1 MYSGW
6 WNRLYISTTRRVQM
20 VKSLL
25 VLFLIRTRPIILFW
39 SRLADVLKTG
49 SSKTSSTVWEF
60 IIMTIG
66 KNTIIPSFANRN
78 LRESKANDLKV
89 WPCVHFRVVLG
100 ILLVFVYCS
109 SAIVFQVCDQYIPK
123 IFNFTQ
129 EKRVNRDIF
138 GQKSRMVDVLLI
150 YFEQIQSFCALT
162 PVFLKLYP
170 EFCKFRK

>member
-6 WNRLYISTTRRVQM
+6 WNRLCISTTRRVQM
-20 VKSLL
+20 IKSLL

-78 LRESKANDLKV
+78 LRESKANDLKGCA
-89 WPCVHFRVVLG
+89 WNSACICVLFICDCISGLWS
-100 ILLVFVYCS
+100 VYS
-109 SAIVFQVCDQYIPK
+109 QNFQFYPR
-123 IFNFTQ
+123 
-129 EKRVNRDIF
+129 KRVNRDIF
-138 GQKSRMVDVLLI
+138 GQKLKMELVSLI
-150 YFEQIQSFCALT
+150 FQLSTQIQTHSSF
-162 PVFLKLYP
+162 F
-170 EFCKFRK
+170 